1 MFSSAVFG
9 IIILLGIIGLV
20 LLVLVL
26 GNAYAGF
33 AENREKV
40 ML

>member
-1 MFSSAVFG
+1 MLLSAVFS

-20 LLVLVL
+20 LLVLVSVS
-26 GNAYAGF
+26 AYGCF
-33 AENREKV
+33 AENREEV